1 MTTRGV
7 TRRDFLRAGAAAGAG
22 LTIAVHLPACGPAQS
37 REITAPLQPNAWVR
51 VRTDGAVLLIVDRS
65 EMGQGVSTSLPQL
78 LAEELDVAWDKVL
91 IEQAPA
97 GKVYFNAMIPSQV
110 TGGSTSVRAAWK
122 PLREAGATARAM
134 LVQAAANA
142 WSVDPAECTT
152 ENGVVSHA
160 TSRRRLPYGEL
171 VVAAAELPVP
181 AKVTPKSPEHWRIIG
196 KPMPRL
202 DLAGK
207 VTGSAVFGIDAG
219 PEGAMVAVVARCP
232 VFGGSAAKW
241 NEAAAKAVPG
251 VRHVVQVSSGVAVVA
266 DGYWAA
272 RKGRDAL
279 AVEWNEGAGARFSSD
294 VMRQDAA
301 KLARAPGAVAKRAGT
316 GALAKGRVVTADYH
330 APYLAHACME
340 PMNATAHV
348 EAGRCTVWAPTQ
360 YQCGPALG
368 GGVQETAA
376 RIAGLEP
383 GQVTVHTTLLGGG
396 FGRRAMNDFVSEAVE
411 ASKAVGGPV
420 KVIWSREDDIQHD
433 FYRPAT
439 FARLAASLDEQG
451 MPTGLTARFV
461 CPSISAALFG
471 APRTAPD
478 ESAVEGFADHPYAV
492 PNMLVDTVHPDWP
505 VPIGFWRSVGASQN
519 GFILE
524 SFIDELAAAAGKDP
538 VEYRRSLLSSSPRHL
553 AVLELAARQAGWG
566 SPLPDG
572 RARGVALVKS
582 FDSYVAQV
590 AEVSLGPDRT
600 PRVHRVVCAVDCGRV
615 VNPDGVRAQVESAV
629 VYGLTAALY
638 GEITIA
644 EGRVVQT
651 NFDSYP
657 MLRMREM
664 PVVEVHMVES
674 TEDPTGMG
682 EPGTPPIAPAVA
694 NAVYALTK
702 QRIRSL
708 PLRTVPA

>member
-1 MTTRGV
+1 MTARLS
-7 TRRDFLRAGAAAGAG
+7 RRDFLRAGAAAGAG
-22 LTIAVHLPACGPAQS
+22 LTIAVYLPGCSPGPS

-51 VRTDGAVLLIVDRS
+51 VRTDGSVLLLVDRS

-78 LAEELDVAWDKVL
+78 LAEELDVAWDRVF

-97 GKVYFNAMIPSQV
+97 DKAYFNSIFPAQV

-142 WSVDPAECTT
+142 WGVDPSECRT
-152 ENGVVSHA
+152 ENGVVIHPA
-160 TSRRRLPYGEL
+160 SRRRLPYGEL
-171 VVAAAELPVP
+171 AQAAAALPVP
-181 AKVTPKSPEHWRIIG
+181 TGVVPKAPEQWLIIG

-207 VTGSAVFGIDAG
+207 VDGSAVFGIDAG
-219 PEGAMVAVVARCP
+219 PEDALVAVVARCP
-232 VFGGSAAKW
+232 VFGGSAVKW
-241 NEAAAKAVPG
+241 NEEAAKAVPG
-251 VRHVVQVSSGVAVVA
+251 VRHVVRVTSGIAVVA

-279 AVEWNEGAGARFSSD
+279 AVEWDEGPAARFSSE

-301 KLARAPGAVAKRAGT
+301 RLARGSGVVAKRVGT
-316 GALAKGRVVTADYH
+316 GALTRGRVVTAEYH
-330 APYLAHACME
+330 TPYLAHACME

-348 EAGRCTVWAPTQ
+348 EAGKCTVWAPTQ

-368 GGVQETAA
+368 GGVQEAA
-376 RIAGLEP
+376 AKVAGLDSA
-383 GQVTVHTTLLGGG
+383 QVTVHTTMLGGG
-396 FGRRAMNDFVSEAVE
+396 FGRRVMNDFILDAVE
-411 ASKAVGGPV
+411 TSKAVGAPV
-420 KVIWSREDDIQHD
+420 KAVWSREEDVQHD
-433 FYRPAT
+433 FYRPVS
-439 FARLAASLDEQG
+439 FARVSASLDERG
-451 MPTGLTARFV
+451 MPSGLVARFV
-461 CPSISAALFG
+461 CPSISAAMFG
-471 APRTAPD
+471 APRTTLDDA
-478 ESAVEGFADHPYAV
+478 AVEGFADLPYTV
-492 PNMLVDTVHPDWP
+492 PNLLIDAVHPDWP
-505 VPIGFWRSVGASQN
+505 VPVGFWRSVGASQN

-524 SFIDELAAAAGKDP
+524 SFMDELALAAGQDP
-538 VEYRRSLLSSSPRHL
+538 VEYRRALLTNSPRHL
-553 AVLELAARQAGWG
+553 AVLELAAREAGWG

-582 FDSYVAQV
+582 FDSYVAEV
-590 AEVSLGPDRT
+590 AEVSLGADRT

-644 EGRVVQT
+644 GGRAVQT
-651 NFDSYP
+651 NFDTYP

-664 PVVEVHMVES
+664 PVVEVHMVDS
-674 TEDPTGMG
+674 TADPTGMG

-694 NAVYALTK
+694 NAVFALTR
-702 QRIRSL
+702 QRVRSL
-708 PLRTVPA
+708 PLRTIPA

>member
-1 MTTRGV
+1 MTAHLS
-7 TRRDFLRAGAAAGAG
+7 RRDFLRAGAATGAG
-22 LTIAVHLPACGPAQS
+22 LTIAVYLPGCTPRQS
-37 REITAPLQPNAWVR
+37 REITAPFQPNAWVR
-51 VRTDGAVLLIVDRS
+51 VRTDGSVLLMVDRS

-78 LAEELDVAWDKVL
+78 LAEELDVAWDRVF

-97 GKVYFNAMIPSQV
+97 DKAYFNSIFPAQV

-142 WSVDPAECTT
+142 WGVDPSGCRT
-152 ENGVVSHA
+152 EKGVVIHSA
-160 TSRRRLPYGEL
+160 TRRRLPYGEL
-171 VVAAAELPVP
+171 AQAAAALPVP
-181 AKVTPKSPEHWRIIG
+181 TGVVPKAPEQWSIIG

-207 VTGSAVFGIDAG
+207 VDGSAVFGMDAG
-219 PEGAMVAVVARCP
+219 PEDALVAVVARCP
-232 VFGGSAAKW
+232 VFGGSAVKW
-241 NEAAAKAVPG
+241 NEEAAKAVPG
-251 VRHVVQVSSGVAVVA
+251 VRHVVRVTSGIAVVA

-279 AVEWNEGAGARFSSD
+279 AVEWDEGPAARFSSE

-301 KLARAPGAVAKRAGT
+301 RLARGSGVVAKRVGT
-316 GALAKGRVVTADYH
+316 GALTRGRVITAEYH
-330 APYLAHACME
+330 TPYLAHACME

-348 EAGRCTVWAPTQ
+348 EAGKCTVWAPTQ

-368 GGVQETAA
+368 GGVQEAA
-376 RIAGLEP
+376 AKVAGLDP
-383 GQVTVHTTLLGGG
+383 AQVTVHTTMLGGG
-396 FGRRAMNDFVSEAVE
+396 FGRRVMNDFILDAVE
-411 ASKAVGGPV
+411 TSKAVGAPV
-420 KVIWSREDDIQHD
+420 KAVWSREEDMQHD
-433 FYRPAT
+433 FYRPVS
-439 FARLAASLDEQG
+439 FARVSASLDERG
-451 MPTGLTARFV
+451 MPSGLVARFV
-461 CPSISAALFG
+461 CPSISAAMFG
-471 APRTAPD
+471 APRTTLDDA
-478 ESAVEGFADHPYAV
+478 AVEGFADLPYTV
-492 PNMLVDTVHPDWP
+492 PNLLIDAVHPDWP
-505 VPIGFWRSVGASQN
+505 VPVGFWRSVGASQN

-524 SFIDELAAAAGKDP
+524 SFMDELALAAGQDP
-538 VEYRRSLLSSSPRHL
+538 VEYRRALLTNSPRHL

-590 AEVSLGPDRT
+590 AEVSLGPDRI

-615 VNPDGVRAQVESAV
+615 VNPAGVRAQVESAI

-644 EGRVVQT
+644 GGRAVQS
-651 NFDSYP
+651 NFDTYP

-664 PVVEVHMVES
+664 PVVEVHMVDS

-694 NAVYALTK
+694 NAVFALTR
-702 QRIRSL
+702 QRVRSL
-708 PLRTVPA
+708 PLRTIPT

>member
-1 MTTRGV
+1 MTAHLS
-7 TRRDFLRAGAAAGAG
+7 RRDFLRAGAATGAG
-22 LTIAVHLPACGPAQS
+22 LTIAVYLPGCTPRQS
-37 REITAPLQPNAWVR
+37 REITAPFQPNAWVR
-51 VRTDGAVLLIVDRS
+51 VRTDGSVLLMVDRS

-78 LAEELDVAWDKVL
+78 LAEELDVAWDRVF

-97 GKVYFNAMIPSQV
+97 DKAYFNSIFPAQV

-142 WSVDPAECTT
+142 WGVDPSECRT
-152 ENGVVSHA
+152 EKGVVIHSA
-160 TSRRRLPYGEL
+160 TRRRLPYGEL
-171 VVAAAELPVP
+171 AQAAAALPVP
-181 AKVTPKSPEHWRIIG
+181 TGVVPKAPEQWSIIG

-207 VTGSAVFGIDAG
+207 VDGSAVFGMDAG
-219 PEGAMVAVVARCP
+219 PEDALVAVVARCP
-232 VFGGSAAKW
+232 VFGGSAVKW
-241 NEAAAKAVPG
+241 NEEAAKAVPG
-251 VRHVVQVSSGVAVVA
+251 VRHVVRVTSGIAVVA

-279 AVEWNEGAGARFSSD
+279 AVEWDEGPAARFSSE

-301 KLARAPGAVAKRAGT
+301 RLARGSGVVAKRVGT
-316 GALAKGRVVTADYH
+316 GALTRGRVITAEYH
-330 APYLAHACME
+330 TPYLAHACME

-348 EAGRCTVWAPTQ
+348 EAGKCTVWAPTQ

-368 GGVQETAA
+368 GGVQEAA
-376 RIAGLEP
+376 AKVAGLDP
-383 GQVTVHTTLLGGG
+383 AQVTVHTTMLGGG
-396 FGRRAMNDFVSEAVE
+396 FGRRVMNDFILDAVE
-411 ASKAVGGPV
+411 TSKAVGAPV
-420 KVIWSREDDIQHD
+420 KAIWSREEDMQHD
-433 FYRPAT
+433 FYRPVS
-439 FARLAASLDEQG
+439 FARVSASLDERG
-451 MPTGLTARFV
+451 MPSGLVARFV
-461 CPSISAALFG
+461 CPSISAAMFG
-471 APRTAPD
+471 APRTTLDDA
-478 ESAVEGFADHPYAV
+478 AVEGFADLPYTV
-492 PNMLVDTVHPDWP
+492 PNLLIDAVHPDWP
-505 VPIGFWRSVGASQN
+505 VPVGFWRSVGASQN

-524 SFIDELAAAAGKDP
+524 SFMDELALAAGQDP
-538 VEYRRSLLSSSPRHL
+538 VEYRRALLTNSPRHL

-590 AEVSLGPDRT
+590 AEVSLGPDRI

-615 VNPDGVRAQVESAV
+615 VNPAGVRAQVESAI

-644 EGRVVQT
+644 GGRAVQT
-651 NFDSYP
+651 NFDTYP

-664 PVVEVHMVES
+664 PVVEVHMVDS

-694 NAVYALTK
+694 NAVFALTR
-702 QRIRSL
+702 QRVRSL
-708 PLRTVPA
+708 PLRTIPT